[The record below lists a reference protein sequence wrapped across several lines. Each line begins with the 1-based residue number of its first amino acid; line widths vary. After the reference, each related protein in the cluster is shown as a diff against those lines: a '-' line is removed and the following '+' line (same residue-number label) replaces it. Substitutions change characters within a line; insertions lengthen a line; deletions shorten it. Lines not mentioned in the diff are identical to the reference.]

1 MRPVQQLKMIGLLV
15 LLTLSAPLAA
25 ELKVGV
31 IDLRRAV
38 FTSDDAQSF
47 TESLQS
53 QFKGEEESIR
63 KLQQEASAMRDR
75 LESDGAMM
83 NESERNKA
91 AREFEGKV
99 REFNQR
105 RQQLDQAVSEQ
116 RAQFLQKAQ
125 PEIDAALENILKERE
140 LDLILPREAVVFA
153 KPELDLT
160 DELIKRLND

>member
-1 MRPVQQLKMIGLLV
+1 MRPVKQIRLTGLL
-15 LLTLSAPLAA
+15 LLLMLSAPLAA

-31 IDLRRAV
+31 VDLRRAV
-38 FTSDDAQSF
+38 FTSDDAQKFS
-47 TESLQS
+47 ESLQS
-53 QFKGEEESIR
+53 QFKSEEDAIR
-63 KLQQEASAMRDR
+63 KLQEEASAMRDR

-83 NESERNKA
+83 NENERNKA

-116 RAQFLQKAQ
+116 RSQFLQKAQ

-160 DELIKRLND
+160 EDLIKRLND